1 MLRTTGSASRRI
13 DPPRVRD
20 AAVRPRSRSS
30 AAKTVREYTIDH
42 DRAASARCAWQRR
55 GFGPGEG
62 HNNTATSE
70 ITSRS
75 APAIMVCRSPRHRAR
90 RRPRADRSA
99 GHGSRARSSREGSCH
114 PARCPSGRTP
124 RALRSCGQATRCWGS
139 GPAAR
144 PGHSLGC
151 GRRSQMHRD
160 VALGSSGPT
169 SAARRRL
176 SRNWLIPRIETIEV
190 DAAEVHQLGFSGPLE
205 QVPAQDPSPQG
216 SREQEVAGVVEPARG
231 RR

>member
-42 DRAASARCAWQRR
+42 DRATSARCAWQRR

-114 PARCPSGRTP
+114 PARCPK
-124 RALRSCGQATRCWGS
+124 W
-139 GPAAR
+139 
-144 PGHSLGC
+144 
-151 GRRSQMHRD
+151 
-160 VALGSSGPT
+160 
-169 SAARRRL
+169 
-176 SRNWLIPRIETIEV
+176 
-190 DAAEVHQLGFSGPLE
+190 
-205 QVPAQDPSPQG
+205 QDPSGLAELRSGHALLGIRARGPARPLPRVWSPLADAPRRRFRKLRAYFG
-216 SREQEVAGVVEPARG
+216 SAPAAIEELVDSAHRDHRGRCGRSASTRLQWVPGTGSCARSEPAG
-231 RR
+231 